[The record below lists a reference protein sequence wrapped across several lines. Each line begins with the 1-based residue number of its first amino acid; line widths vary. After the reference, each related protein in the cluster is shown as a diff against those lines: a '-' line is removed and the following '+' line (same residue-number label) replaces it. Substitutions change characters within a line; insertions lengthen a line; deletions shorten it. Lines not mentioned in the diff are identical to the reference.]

1 MKNLGAAEI
10 IVSIDSNDG
19 IVIRHGSDRKIIL
32 ASKSAEDCTREDW
45 DALWDAF
52 EKLGTQWTLDL

>member
-10 IVSIDSNDG
+10 VISIDSKDG

-45 DALWDAF
+45 DKLWFAL
-52 EKLGTQWTLDL
+52 ELLGVARVAQ